1 VIFEMF
7 DEALETLPPYRV
19 AIGMRGKTLSE
30 NGEKNTRSETERIV
44 TQQEDLLGNFG
55 RRKRRISR
63 RKVQLLFD
71 LTAA

>member
-1 VIFEMF
+1 VIFEIF

-19 AIGMRGKTLSE
+19 AIGMRRKTLSE

-44 TQQEDLLGNFG
+44 TQQEVLLGNFG
-55 RRKRRISR
+55 GRKRRISR
-63 RKVQLLFD
+63 RKGQLLFD